1 MPSTRLVSGC
11 AVREF
16 KGTLG
21 FFWVSFKEQSFMI
34 QQGKEKGKIIIHA
47 DIDLE
52 DLIPGFLN
60 NQLRDTTRMVELLD
74 SADYLTIQRMGHSM
88 KGSGGGYGF
97 EEITAIGMRIES
109 AAGEEDAAEIRRQV
123 EALRDYLKRVEVI
136 YD

>member
-1 MPSTRLVSGC
+1 
-11 AVREF
+11 
-16 KGTLG
+16 
-21 FFWVSFKEQSFMI
+21 MI

-52 DLIPGFLN
+52 DLIPGFLD
-60 NQLRDTTRMVELLD
+60 NQLRDATRMVELLD
-74 SADYLTIQRMGHSM
+74 SGDYLTIQRMGHSM

-97 EEITAIGMRIES
+97 DEITAIGMRIES

-123 EALRDYLKRVEVI
+123 EALRDYLKRVEVV